1 MKRGFPNT
9 GSVSRRQWLAGVA
22 ASARLGAQGGYQPGL
37 AAQVYVWTQYLRK
50 ENKSLADG
58 LESILAGTKAAG
70 YDNVELMSSFFAPEL
85 AERTRE
91 RLKAHGLGVP
101 IVYHGGPMHEPAG
114 ADKTIAETLA
124 LADRVKPLGTR
135 IINANPSPKPG
146 KERKSDAELDF
157 QARAVDRLS
166 RELRNKGFRLI
177 LHHHDPEMAEGA
189 REWRH
194 LLRHTDAGLCLDTMW
209 IARGGQKVME
219 IVREAGD
226 RLVSLHLR
234 NMVRGVCTEAFG
246 DGDID
251 YRELAGYLR
260 RRNFR
265 GWLVVELFHEEATAV
280 TRPLEENLRLS
291 RRYAQD
297 VFGV

>member
-1 MKRGFPNT
+1 MT
-9 GSVSRRQWLAGVA
+9 SQSRRDWLAGLLA
-22 ASARLGAQGGYQPGL
+22 APRLSAQGGYRPGV

-50 ENKSLADG
+50 ENKTLAEG

-70 YDNVELMSSFFAPEL
+70 YDNVELISSFFTPEL
-85 AERTRE
+85 AGRTLE
-91 RLKAHGLGVP
+91 RLRAHRLGLP

-114 ADKTIAETLA
+114 ADKTIAETLE
-124 LADRVKPLGTR
+124 LADRVKPAGTR

-157 QARAVDRLS
+157 QARSVGRLG
-166 RELRNKGFRLI
+166 RELRKKGFRLI

-194 LLRHTDAGLCLDTMW
+194 LLEHTDAGLCLDTMW
-209 IARGGQKVME
+209 IARGGQNVME
-219 IVREAGD
+219 IVRQAGD

-234 NMVRGVCTEAFG
+234 NLRHGVCTEAFG
-246 DGDID
+246 DGEID
-251 YRELAGYLR
+251 YRELAAYLR
-260 RRNFR
+260 QRNFR
-265 GWLVVELFHEEATAV
+265 GWLVVELFHEEGTAV

-291 RRYAQD
+291 RRYAQE

>member
-1 MKRGFPNT
+1 MT
-9 GSVSRRQWLAGVA
+9 SHSRRQWLAGLLA
-22 ASARLGAQGGYQPGL
+22 APHLSGQSGYRPGV

-70 YDNVELMSSFFAPEL
+70 YDNVELISSFFAPEL
-85 AERTRE
+85 AGRTLE
-91 RLKAHGLGVP
+91 RLKAHGLGLP
-101 IVYHGGPMHEPAG
+101 IVYHGGPLHEPAG
-114 ADKTIAETLA
+114 ADKTIAETLQ
-124 LADRVKPLGTR
+124 LADRIRPAGTR
-135 IINANPSPKPG
+135 IINANPSPKPR
-146 KERKSDAELDF
+146 KEQKTDSELDF
-157 QARAVDRLS
+157 QARAVNRLS
-166 RELRNKGFRLI
+166 RELRKKGFRLI

-209 IARGGQKVME
+209 IARGGQNVME
-219 IVREAGD
+219 IVRQAGD

-234 NMVRGVCTEAFG
+234 NMQNGVCTEAFG

-251 YRELAGYLR
+251 YRGLAAYLR
-260 RRNFR
+260 GRNFR
-265 GWLVVELFHEEATAV
+265 GWLVVELFHEEGTAV
-280 TRPLEENLRLS
+280 TRALEENLRLS
-291 RRYAQD
+291 RRYAQE